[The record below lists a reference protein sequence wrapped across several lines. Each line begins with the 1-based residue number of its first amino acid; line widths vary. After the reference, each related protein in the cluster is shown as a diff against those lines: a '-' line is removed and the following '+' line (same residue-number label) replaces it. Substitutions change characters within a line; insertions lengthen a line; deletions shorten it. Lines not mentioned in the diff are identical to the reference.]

1 MDEFQRKREKIS
13 DIISGIVILGLFF
26 GMLGGIVLA
35 YEFKVESTKKDY
47 YFKYYNFDS
56 SIGYAP
62 YCEYGFR
69 SPRISCQLD
78 DGSWKNVLGFEMIKK
93 EE

>member
-1 MDEFQRKREKIS
+1 MDEFQRKREKIN
-13 DIISGIVILGLFF
+13 DIITGIVILGLFF
-26 GMLGGIVLA
+26 GMLGGVTLVYAIRV
-35 YEFKVESTKKDY
+35 KNTKKEY

-62 YCEYGFR
+62 YCEFGFR
-69 SPRISCQLD
+69 SSRVSCQLE

-93 EE
+93 GE